1 LLRTITGYGNVKRD
15 NSLLSLFLLGDIYI
29 KTTMMKNYWK
39 PTPKKWRR
47 LGDSLLAVATIIA
60 VGGIWQYDSLKEI
73 FTPQELKI
81 MIVSSIIFGV
91 VGKFLTNFFK
101 SDDKEPQ
108 E

>member
-1 LLRTITGYGNVKRD
+1 MVTQKGTIRYCPFFYFVI
-15 NSLLSLFLLGDIYI
+15 FIV
-29 KTTMMKNYWK
+29 KTTMMKHYWK

-73 FTPQELKI
+73 FTPEEIKT
-81 MIVSSIIFGV
+81 MITTSIIFGV

-101 SDDKEPQ
+101 EDDSEPKE
-108 E
+108 